1 MFMKLTTINNIHFN
15 FQIVG
20 KETPEEEWLHVKIS
34 YQGNGLKHSY
44 TDPAI
49 MTDELKELIDW
60 LSSIYLN
67 HQTEK
72 RFTPIDQ
79 MIDFRFFGY
88 KDGLA
93 KIQVQLH
100 YQYNNSG
107 DVLKLNFL
115 LNKQE
120 VIDWIKELK
129 RSYNYYY
136 PSLLG

>member
-1 MFMKLTTINNIHFN
+1 MNLTTINNIHFN

-20 KETPEEEWLHVKIS
+20 KETPEEEWLHVTIS
-34 YQGNGLKHSY
+34 YQGNGLKHLY

-49 MTDELKELIDW
+49 MTEELKELIDW
-60 LSSIYLN
+60 LTSIYLN
-67 HQTEK
+67 HQTER

-88 KDGLA
+88 KEGLA
-93 KIQVQLH
+93 KIQIQLH

-107 DVLKLNFL
+107 DALRLNFM

-120 VIDWIKELK
+120 VMQWIRELK
-129 RSYNYYY
+129 RSYNYYS
-136 PSLLG
+136 PSHLG

>member
-1 MFMKLTTINNIHFN
+1 MQLLSINNIHFN

-20 KETPEEEWLHVKIS
+20 RETPQEEWLHVKIS
-34 YQGNGLKHSY
+34 YQGNSLKHSY

-93 KIQVQLH
+93 KIQIQLH

-107 DVLKLNFL
+107 ETLRLNFM

-120 VIDWIKELK
+120 VMQWIRELK
-129 RSYNYYY
+129 RSYNYYS
-136 PSLLG
+136 PSFLG

>member
-1 MFMKLTTINNIHFN
+1 
-15 FQIVG
+15 
-20 KETPEEEWLHVKIS
+20 
-34 YQGNGLKHSY
+34 
-44 TDPAI
+44 
-49 MTDELKELIDW
+49 MTNELKELIDW
-60 LSSIYLN
+60 LTSIYLN
-67 HQTEK
+67 HQTER

-88 KDGLA
+88 KKGLA
-93 KIQVQLH
+93 KIQIQLH

-107 DVLKLNFL
+107 DALKLNFL

-129 RSYNYYY
+129 RSYNYYC

>member
-1 MFMKLTTINNIHFN
+1 MTLTTLNNIHFT
-15 FQIVG
+15 FQIIG
-20 KETPEEEWLHVKIS
+20 RKIPNEDWLDVKVT

-44 TDPAI
+44 TDPSMMI
-49 MTDELKELIDW
+49 NELKELIYW
-60 LSSIYLN
+60 LTSIYLN
-67 HQTEK
+67 HQTER

-93 KIQVQLH
+93 KIQVELH

-107 DVLKLNFL
+107 DVLKLNFKL
-115 LNKQE
+115 KKQE

-129 RSYNYYY
+129 RSYNYYS
-136 PSLLG
+136 PSLLQ